1 MTIPRSL
8 QALADLLER
17 LASGAGADRIPGP
30 PPGSHARGSS
40 DTEGHPNAPAGAPEV
55 KRDRCLDTAPT
66 SGGLELEVVHGAR
79 ALVPH
84 VVNGYST
91 FNLLQLHPAFPGQPP
106 LAGERPATIS
116 FPRGAFLTKVLASG
130 NSETTCARESLRC

>member
-66 SGGLELEVVHGAR
+66 SGALNLKSSTAPLLGVVRRASRVVAIRHGLSEET
-79 ALVPH
+79 
-84 VVNGYST
+84 S
-91 FNLLQLHPAFPGQPP
+91 
-106 LAGERPATIS
+106 PAT
-116 FPRGAFLTKVLASG
+116 F
-130 NSETTCARESLRC
+130 